1 MTDTG
6 EAAHDNENG
15 GMAAMARLVSR
26 PTTHYVLALLLLAIA
41 AIASHIVLVQ
51 SLSELDEDSIVIN
64 TSGRQRML
72 SEQTFRLAG
81 EFMVT
86 TNRGERLALKNQ
98 LQSSYKLMRESH
110 GRLSDDVR
118 QIASPSSWDRKLQS
132 AYFGDN
138 PSLDDRLS
146 AYFAALETVLATGP
160 DALDADQSAY
170 RSLVRAHRTGLLSD
184 LDNVVQIYEQK
195 AQARLQASEDLH
207 INLMFGMLALLLV
220 EALFIF
226 RPLIRRQTQAN
237 EGLLE
242 ARDEAQAE
250 LSARTN
256 ILAAVSH
263 EIRTPL
269 GGVLGI
275 IDQLKRE
282 RSPSERDRA
291 LELVED
297 SCEAL
302 LDTLDAILQQSRL
315 DQGAD
320 ALSQDVFSPR
330 ALAQRVAELFRP
342 VARRKA
348 LSIEVSTTTNREAIG
363 DAARVQQVLANL
375 VSNAVKFTQSGA
387 VTIFVQEP
395 NYGLEDWT
403 FVVSDTGAGMDEKR
417 VEAIF
422 DRFGHSADDTFGRA
436 VGAGL
441 GLSITRD
448 LVEAM
453 GGRIEVESELG
464 KGSSFTVLIPLGQP
478 SVTVENEGDK
488 TNNGCVGLLIDR
500 ASDRVQ
506 AEAVAVQ
513 LGYAVYDLGVDA
525 DLDYLNAG
533 ALIIIADAALLPRL
547 NDDAVTASRQIV
559 VLGDDPQ
566 DAPPSMRDKSVL
578 VSHNQLARSL
588 DEVLKGQAA

>member
-1 MTDTG
+1 MTDAK
-6 EAAHDNENG
+6 EAHSAIKGSIMDSIT
-15 GMAAMARLVSR
+15 RYLSR
-26 PTTHYVLALLLLAIA
+26 PTTHYVLALLLLALA
-41 AIASHIVLVQ
+41 AIASHSVLVQ

-81 EFMVT
+81 EFVVT
-86 TNRGERLALKNQ
+86 TNPGERLALKNQ
-98 LQSSYKLMRESH
+98 LQSSYELMRESH
-110 GRLSDDVR
+110 EGLAGDVR
-118 QIASPSSWDRKLQS
+118 QIANPSSWDDKLAS

-146 AYFAALETVLATGP
+146 AYFTALETVLATDP
-160 DALDADQSAY
+160 DALDSSQSAY
-170 RSLVRAHRTGLLSD
+170 RSLVRAHRAGLLSD
-184 LDNVVQIYEQK
+184 LDSVVQIYEQK
-195 AQARLQASEDLH
+195 AQARLQASENLH
-207 INLMFGMLALLLV
+207 INLMFGMLALLLA

-226 RPLIRRQTQAN
+226 RPLIRRQSETN

-282 RSPSERDRA
+282 RSPTERDRA

-320 ALSQDVFSPR
+320 ALSEDLFSPR

-348 LSIEVSTTTNREAIG
+348 LNIEVSTTTNRKAIG

-375 VSNAVKFTQSGA
+375 VSNAVKFTHSGA

-395 NYGLEDWT
+395 ASGSKDWT

-417 VEAIF
+417 AKAIF
-422 DRFGHSADDTFGRA
+422 DRFGHSADDTLGRA

-448 LVEAM
+448 LIEAM

-464 KGSSFTVLIPLGQP
+464 KGSSFTVLIPLDQP
-478 SVTVENEGDK
+478 PELVEDVGGK

-506 AEAVAVQ
+506 AEALAVQ
-513 LGYAVYDLGVDA
+513 SGYAVYDLCVDPEP
-525 DLDYLNAG
+525 DTTEAG
-533 ALIIIADAALLPRL
+533 ALIIITDTALLPQL
-547 NDDAVTASRQIV
+547 NDDLVSASRQII

-566 DAPPSMRDKSVL
+566 DAPPSMRNKIVF
-578 VSHNQLARSL
+578 VSHNQLGRSL
-588 DEVLKGQAA
+588 GDELKRQAA